1 MDQRPEV
8 VQTDCCVVG
17 GGPAG
22 AMLGFLLAR
31 AGLDVVVLE
40 KHGDFLR
47 DFRGDT
53 IHPSTL
59 EVLDELDLADEF
71 LALGPNLTP
80 VLQGHTPLGT
90 VGLDFRRLPTR
101 FNYVA
106 FIPQWDF
113 LRFITEQAA
122 RFWGFHLRMN
132 AEAYDLISDG
142 GQVRGVRVREAAG
155 ELEVRAI
162 LTVAADGRS
171 SVLRKRAGLPVVAT
185 SPPADVLWFRL
196 PRQPRDPEV
205 AQARAGAGGVL
216 IMLNRGDYWQTGYTI
231 PKGALQRLQAAG
243 LPNLRAAIAERA
255 PEYADRVEELR
266 SWDQLRLLTVQADRL
281 RRWYLPGL
289 LCIGDAAHAMSP
301 VGGVGIN
308 FAIQDAVE
316 AANQLTEPLRAGR
329 VDVADLAAVQRHRA
343 WQVRLMQFMQARALE
358 GALRLAAPTPSRRP
372 APASLLLAAFPKVP
386 WLRDLPA
393 RVVGLGFRRVH
404 VRPTRATLS
413 RG

>member
-1 MDQRPEV
+1 
-8 VQTDCCVVG
+8 
-17 GGPAG
+17 
-22 AMLGFLLAR
+22 MLGLLLAR

-59 EVLDELDLADEF
+59 EVLDELGLADEF
-71 LALGPNLTP
+71 LALGPTLTP
-80 VLQGHTPLGT
+80 VLQGRTPLGT

-113 LRFITEQAA
+113 LRFISEQAA

-132 AEAYDLISDG
+132 AEAYDLITEG
-142 GQVRGVRVREAAG
+142 GQVRGVRVREAVG
-155 ELEVRAI
+155 ELEVRAT

-196 PRQPRDPEV
+196 PRRPGDPEV
-205 AQARAGAGGVL
+205 AQARVAGGGVL
-216 IMLNRGDYWQTGYTI
+216 ILLNRGEYWQAGYTI
-231 PKGALQRLQAAG
+231 PKGAVQRLQAAG
-243 LPNLRAAIAERA
+243 LPSLRAAIAERA
-255 PEYADRVEELR
+255 PEYADRVEELN
-266 SWDQLRLLTVQADRL
+266 SWDQVRLLTVQADRL

-329 VDVADLAAVQRHRA
+329 VGVSELAAVQRHRA
-343 WQVRLMQFMQARALE
+343 WQVHLMQLIQARALD
-358 GALRLAAPTPSRRP
+358 GALRLAAPARSRRP
-372 APASLLLAAFPKVP
+372 APASLLLAAFPRVP

-404 VRPTRATLS
+404 VRSPKATLG